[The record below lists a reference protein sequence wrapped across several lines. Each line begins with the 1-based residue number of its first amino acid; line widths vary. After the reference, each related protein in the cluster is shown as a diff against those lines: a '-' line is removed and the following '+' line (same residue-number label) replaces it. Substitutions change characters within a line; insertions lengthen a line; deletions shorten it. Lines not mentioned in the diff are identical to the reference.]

1 MSFNTIAFIPA
12 RAGSKGIP
20 QKNILLL
27 KGYPLIA
34 YTIIAAKLS
43 KRIERVILS
52 TDSEKIAEIARYYG
66 AEVPF

>member
-1 MSFNTIAFIPA
+1 MPFNTLAFIPA

-34 YTIIAAKLS
+34 YSIIAAKLS
-43 KRIERVILS
+43 EKIENESGQYPTYGKTPNKTVIL
-52 TDSEKIAEIARYYG
+52 
-66 AEVPF
+66 